1 MTNWI
6 IAISTTVLMMATV
19 FLAIAAW
26 QAKKSFLQE
35 SLYNDSWELYKKIND
50 LKVWIFNNRK
60 RLDDESLTKEKVYC
74 DTFKEK
80 IDSIIFL
87 YIRVKHLYSDKLV
100 NLGAL
105 LTDLDSV
112 WLTYATKQNSVE
124 IDKYKNKI
132 LQNLTNENNLS
143 SQLYNSIINKMK

>member
-6 IAISTTVLMMATV
+6 TAISTTILMMATV

-60 RLDDESLTKEKVYC
+60 QLDDELLTKEKMYC
-74 DTFKEK
+74 DIFKEK
-80 IDSIIFL
+80 IDSITFL
-87 YIRVKHLYSDKLV
+87 YIRVKYLYSDKLAS
-100 NLGAL
+100 LGAL

-112 WLTYATKQNSVE
+112 WLTYATKQNSIE
-124 IDKYKNKI
+124 IDKYKMKV
-132 LQNLTNENNLS
+132 LQNLTNDNDLS
-143 SQLYNSIINKMK
+143 FQLYNNIINKMR